1 VAIVGDAYIV
11 VRALTDKVEGDIRRG
26 FSGVEGAGRQAGE
39 KMGEAFTRGFNRNA
53 GTATV
58 FGRFADGLRTM
69 VPEAERARL
78 AFAKLTRASFVLGP
92 AISVLVGAISGVIG
106 GLGALVGAAGGAS
119 ASLVIIGNGFAAVRL
134 GALAARIA
142 LGGVGR
148 ALSQLNSSAGAGGAI
163 ADNTR
168 AIADAERAL
177 ALVIENNRERLIDAN
192 NAVREAQLDLNEA
205 FKEGREEIQQIG
217 FEAEEAALS
226 EQRAAVELQ
235 KAREV
240 LARVQD
246 LPPNS
251 RVRKEAELAYQEA
264 ELNLRKAKD
273 RSSDLNKEQD
283 RLARTGVQGTSAVI
297 NATQRLAEAEAA
309 KARVIRDAI
318 RDQVNAEESLADARE
333 GNAGGGGGANP
344 FEGLNAA
351 QIEFVRNL
359 QALKPLLD
367 EIKLAVSEA
376 FLPPLF
382 EAISLLAERAF
393 PTIRDGMT
401 QIAAATGQAA
411 ISIAESITEA
421 ENLADLQTIFASSA
435 RIIETL
441 GRTLGNVWDAATS
454 VLAAASPLAER
465 FVRFLEQRSGVLA
478 DFLDTKQA
486 TGELEQFFD
495 QAGDIMAD
503 FGEIFGNIFE
513 GFGDIIEANFGPGTG
528 GQYLL
533 DWLITATDKFGV
545 LDDTVTGKQG
555 LKDYFLGAAVNAQK
569 VLSSVGAL
577 IDELIDLG
585 ANPAI
590 GQTFDKLA
598 EGAPIIGDILTKLVE
613 AGPKMADFILQF
625 VELSDK
631 FTDTESIDIFFE
643 TLTTALSAVNALLE
657 NEFLMN
663 LLLVISQF
671 AAFALA
677 LGTIYKTGMFV
688 FQALI
693 GSVALFA
700 GGIDKSILTVANLK
714 TSMVTLAKT
723 GSTAGTALAGVGT
736 KLVKGLGVLAIVGG
750 VTAALGT
757 MGSRGEIA
765 AGQLG
770 TINDALNKIDP
781 EPIRNSFD
789 GLFEGMSEPI
799 WAANQGFTSA
809 EKSMRMLTSA
819 TYDADRG
826 FMAFGDAITLG
837 VFNMSK
843 DYKELDGV
851 ITAVSQNLG
860 NMVNVNL
867 LAASTNFNNL
877 ARETDGS
884 EQSLLALLNK
894 MPEYRDSLVLMAEK
908 AGIAATDQNLLNL
921 AQGEGVTSSRLISEQ
936 FASTAAASL
945 DTSGKIQ
952 GLADK
957 IRNFGTET
965 STAIGIEIQYEES
978 LDRLTESIAQNGA
991 TLDITTEAGRSNMR
1005 ALQDLATA
1013 SNEAAAAA
1021 YEQDGDVAKL
1031 NATMAENRQQMI
1043 DTMIQAGFS
1052 EEAAKEYVDQLMM
1065 TPEDI
1070 TTTVNT
1076 NNIPKSKG
1084 ELEEIQR
1091 LAASKTSTITVDAK
1105 KGVGLKAF
1113 ADKWAAGD
1121 IWGALTTRLWA
1132 NGGFIK
1138 YFANGGMNAYA
1149 NGGMNTGIYRG
1160 RPGGLYKFA
1169 EPETR
1174 WEAFISGKPGQE
1186 QRNIEIWKEAGRRLG
1201 VMTRENAMG
1210 NMYGSDTSSRIDS
1223 RSTTDTVSNTNINIT
1238 VNPSP
1243 GMDERELASAISR
1256 EISFQMRRGAV
1267 A

>member
-1 VAIVGDAYIV
+1 
-11 VRALTDKVEGDIRRG
+11 
-26 FSGVEGAGRQAGE
+26 
-39 KMGEAFTRGFNRNA
+39 
-53 GTATV
+53 
-58 FGRFADGLRTM
+58 M
-69 VPEAERARL
+69 VPDAERARL

-92 AISVLVGAISGVIG
+92 AISVLVGAITGVIG

-148 ALSQLNSSAGAGGAI
+148 ALSQLNNAAGGGGAI

-177 ALVIENNRERLIDAN
+177 ALVIENNRERLIEAN
-192 NAVREAQLDLNEA
+192 NDVRQAQLDLNEA

-283 RLARTGVQGTSAVI
+283 RLARTGVAGTEAVI
-297 NATQRLAEAEAA
+297 SANQRLAQAEAN

-318 RDQVNAEESLADARE
+318 RDQVNAEESLANARE
-333 GNAGGGGGANP
+333 GNAGGGGGGSNP

-351 QIEFVRNL
+351 QIEFVKNL

-376 FLPPLF
+376 FLPPLW

-393 PTIRDGMT
+393 PTIKTGMT

-411 ISIAESITEA
+411 ISIAKAITDA
-421 ENLADLQTIFASSA
+421 ENLVDLQTIFSSSA
-435 RIIETL
+435 RLIEGL

-454 VLAAASPLAER
+454 ALAAASPLAER

-478 DFLDTKQA
+478 KFLDTKQA
-486 TGELEQFFD
+486 TGELEQFFN

-555 LKDYFLGAAVNAQK
+555 LKDYFLGVAVNAQK
-569 VLSSVGAL
+569 VLSSIGAL

-585 ANPAI
+585 SNPAI
-590 GQTFDKLA
+590 GETFDKLA

-631 FTDTESIDIFFE
+631 FTDTESIDVFFE
-643 TLTTALSAVNALLE
+643 TLTLALTAVNDLLE

-663 LLLVISQF
+663 LLIVISQF

-688 FQALI
+688 FKAI
-693 GSVALFA
+693 TGSVILLSGGLGKALTSLNLFSTQLLA
-700 GGIDKSILTVANLK
+700 IGGGGRGA
-714 TSMVTLAKT
+714 A
-723 GSTAGTALAGVGT
+723 TALAGIGKTVG
-736 KLVKGLGVLAIVGG
+736 KAGLWAVAIGSITG
-750 VTAALGT
+750 AMEAFS
-757 MGSRGEIA
+757 SRGQIA
-765 AGQLG
+765 EGQVNK
-770 TINDALNKIDP
+770 INDALTNL
-781 EPIRNSFD
+781 NGSN
-789 GLFEGMSEPI
+789 LTAI
-799 WAANQGFTSA
+799 WDSISVETVGAANA
-809 EKSMRMLTSA
+809 ELGRMGQDLQTM
-819 TYDADRG
+819 TTQWYDVNKA
-826 FMAFGDAITLG
+826 AEYAVKNITLG
-837 VFNMSK
+837 LVDNTNKYEAAEGALKAMS
-843 DYKELDGV
+843 
-851 ITAVSQNLG
+851 SQLG
-860 NMVNVNL
+860 TL
-867 LAASTNFNNL
+867 ASTNL
-877 ARETDGS
+877 LVATDGFREMAAGTDMS
-884 EQSLLALLNK
+884 KETLTNLLNK
-894 MPEYRDSLVLMAEK
+894 MPELKDSLTQLAIDN
-908 AGIAATDQNLLNL
+908 GLATDEQTLLNL
-921 AQGEGVTSSRLISEQ
+921 AMGEGADGARVISSQ
-936 FASTAAASL
+936 FRESSAATL
-945 DTSGKIQ
+945 DVSGKVQ
-952 GLADK
+952 GLADA

-965 STAIGIEIQYEES
+965 ATAIGIEMQYEES
-978 LDRLTESIAQNGA
+978 LDRLTESVAQNGA
-991 TLDITTEAGRSNMR
+991 TLDITTDAGRSNMR
-1005 ALQDLATA
+1005 ALQDMASA

-1031 NATMAENRQQMI
+1031 TATMDANRQEMI
-1043 DTMIQAGFS
+1043 KTLEQLGFNTA
-1052 EEAAKEYVDQLMM
+1052 EAEEYVDQLMM
-1065 TPEDI
+1065 TPEDV

-1121 IWGALTTRLWA
+1121 IWGALTTKLWA

-1210 NMYGSDTSSRIDS
+1210 NMYGSDTSSRIDT